1 MRLKVILHETSWIKN
16 YETLF
21 PTYPILKVEIKKKN
35 LNLNSQTSVIL
46 NDKIKKII
54 NKKEE
59 DWVVGGWN
67 WKIIIQLKK
76 DKK

>member
-21 PTYPILKVEIKKKN
+21 PTYPILKVEIKKKKPK
-35 LNLNSQTSVIL
+35 SQFPNNIIL
-46 NDKIKKII
+46 NDKIKKTI

-59 DWVVGGWN
+59 DWVVGGWIE
-67 WKIIIQLKK
+67 KQLF
-76 DKK
+76 D